1 MAHRI
6 NKVLTT
12 ANKKLGA
19 DFSFTDP
26 SLPSDFEMPKEANVA
41 VGVGVEVPDNAEEAA
56 TERFYGSNEKVSAAL
71 EADWARVCLNAG
83 RPLLRDTE
91 EAGLDFA
98 SVAQQASDE
107 YRPGRRGGV
116 ATRVREDEIED
127 IDDIEELKAFLKAR
141 GALVGTGS

>member
-41 VGVGVEVPDNAEEAA
+41 VGVGVEVPDNAEE
-56 TERFYGSNEKVSAAL
+56 
-71 EADWARVCLNAG
+71 
-83 RPLLRDTE
+83 
-91 EAGLDFA
+91 
-98 SVAQQASDE
+98 
-107 YRPGRRGGV
+107 
-116 ATRVREDEIED
+116 DEIED